1 MNKLRSIIHRNKS
14 HQETGNDYKNYSV
27 KDFDKHNCLK
37 ISMSIY
43 LVLLFVLRGY
53 IVWIMS
59 VTNMRDR
66 VAIIQFIYPD
76 TSLFLLS
83 LFSGALGL
91 IVVALLSLRRP
102 DAVSWVKTLWPYC
115 RAIMVTALVFDLI
128 VSIIAFSYWQ
138 LLSIN
143 WLLIQASIVIA
154 LIVLCF
160 KSRSLAINLREFPVF
175 LVEDD
180 KPKKKI
186 HR

>member
-1 MNKLRSIIHRNKS
+1 MSKLKTPNKK
-14 HQETGNDYKNYSV
+14 TNDYINYSV
-27 KDFDKHNCLK
+27 ADFDKYNCLK
-37 ISMSIY
+37 ISMSTY

-76 TSLFLLS
+76 TSLFFLS

-91 IVVALLSLRRP
+91 IVVVLLSLRRP
-102 DAVSWVKTLWPYC
+102 NAAQWVKTLWPYC
-115 RAIMVTALVFDLI
+115 RLIMVTALIFDLV
-128 VSIIAFSYWQ
+128 VSFIAFSYWQ

-143 WLLIQASIVIA
+143 WLLIQVTIVTT

-160 KSRSLAINLREFPVF
+160 KSKSLTINLREFPVL
-175 LVEDD
+175 LVDD
-180 KPKKKI
+180 ENKSSKKK
-186 HR
+186 